1 MNIDTLVLLLFFKNI
16 SNYFWMITWIK
27 NVNNFQ
33 IAKVQPSGICLAFC
47 QFQSAVIYKSL
58 AYKKTCICNLT

>member
-33 IAKVQPSGICLAFC
+33 IAKVQPQGID
-47 QFQSAVIYKSL
+47 
-58 AYKKTCICNLT
+58 